1 MSSKTEFYIAYK
13 ADTLYSRQL
22 VEVFSKTDAETE
34 EDAIAWAQE
43 FNLNEFTVLQSVG
56 TYRKSRP
63 VVNYEK
69 V

>member
-1 MSSKTEFYIAYK
+1 MSSKTEFYIVYK
-13 ADTLYSRQL
+13 NKNTLYSTDL
-22 VEVFSKTDAETE
+22 VMKTDAETE
-34 EDAIAWAQE
+34 EDAIAYAQGLS
-43 FNLNEFTVLQSVG
+43 LNEFTVLQSVG